1 MKRTILKLDNLTKEY
16 GKGDGKTIALNHIT
30 LDIDEGEF
38 LVVLGSSGSGKSTLL
53 NMIGAMD
60 LPTSGDV
67 LFEDLS
73 IVSMNKKKRCEYR
86 RNHVGFIFQNF
97 NLITDLTALEN
108 VLMTASFSKN
118 KDAKAELIRVG
129 LEDKLNSYPKEL
141 SGGQQQRVSIA
152 RALVKDSKILLC
164 DEPTGALDSES
175 EKVILKLLLDIKT
188 KYHKTIILV
197 THKQEISELADR
209 VLIMKNGSIIEDKI
223 NEMPKTLEEIIW

>member
-30 LDIDEGEF
+30 LDITEGEF

-67 LFEDLS
+67 LFEDSS

-86 RNHVGFIFQNF
+86 RNHIGFIFQNF

-118 KDAKAELIRVG
+118 KDAKGELSRVG

-175 EKVILKLLLDIKT
+175 EKVILKLLLDIKNE
-188 KYHKTIILV
+188 YHKTIILV

-209 VLIMKNGSIIEDKI
+209 VLIMKNGSIIEDKT
-223 NEMPKTLEEIIW
+223 NERPKTLEEIIW